1 MNAALQALGSQ
12 DVTTAEALALF
23 DRLEPV
29 DTGFMLGRWVGAGF
43 NTHHPMD
50 GLLETFGWYGK
61 AFITPDDVHP
71 LLFRRG
77 SDVVSISPKLMPMN
91 LLWKLHIPRSGLLNA
106 LALPLKLALSTGKAR
121 ARLRMLEHR
130 GKVSATMIYDDLPI
144 HDVFRKIDDVTVL
157 GLMDLK
163 GMPQPFFFLL
173 RREGA

>member
-1 MNAALQALGSQ
+1 MNAPLHSLGNPPVS
-12 DVTTAEALALF
+12 TAEALALF

-29 DTGFMLGRWVGAGF
+29 DTDFMLGRWVGAGF
-43 NTHHPMD
+43 ATHHPMD

-77 SDVVSISPKLMPMN
+77 GNIISISPKFMPMG
-91 LLWKLHIPRSGLLNA
+91 LLWKHHVPRSALLNA
-106 LALPLKLALSTGKAR
+106 LSLPLKFALQTSRAR

-163 GMPQPFFFLL
+163 DMPQPFFFLL

>member
-1 MNAALQALGSQ
+1 MNAPLPARLQTPM
-12 DVTTAEALALF
+12 TTADALALF
-23 DRLEPV
+23 DSLAPV
-29 DTGFMLGRWVGAGF
+29 DLDFMMGRWVGAGF
-43 NTHHPMD
+43 ETHHPMD

-77 SDVVSISPKLMPMN
+77 GDVVSISPRFMPMG
-91 LLWKLHIPRSGLLNA
+91 LLWKRHIPRSALLNA
-106 LALPLKLALSTGKAR
+106 LSLPLKLALQTRKAR

-144 HDVFRKIDDVTVL
+144 HDVFRKLDDHTVL
-157 GLMDLK
+157 GVMDLK
-163 GMPQPFFFLL
+163 EMPQPFFFLL

>member
-1 MNAALQALGSQ
+1 MTAALQASSNTPM
-12 DVTTAEALALF
+12 TTAEALALF
-23 DRLEPV
+23 DSLEPV
-29 DTGFMLGRWVGAGF
+29 GVDFMLGRWVGSGF
-43 NTHHPMD
+43 DTHHPMD

-77 SDVVSISPKLMPMN
+77 DDVISISPRFMPMG
-91 LLWKLHIPRSGLLNA
+91 LLWKLHVPRSALLNA
-106 LALPLKLALSTGKAR
+106 LSLPIKFALQTGKAR

-144 HDVFRKIDDVTVL
+144 HDVFRKLDDNTVL
-157 GLMDLK
+157 GVMDLK
-163 GMPQPFFFLL
+163 EMPQPFFFML

>member
-1 MNAALQALGSQ
+1 MTAPLHALGNPPLS
-12 DVTTAEALALF
+12 TEEALARF
-23 DRLEPV
+23 DRLDPV
-29 DTGFMLGRWVGAGF
+29 DTDFMLGRWVGAGF

-50 GLLETFGWYGK
+50 GLLEAFGWYGK
-61 AFITPDDVHP
+61 SFITADDVHP

-77 SDVVSISPKLMPMN
+77 DNVISISPKFMPMG
-91 LLWKLHIPRSGLLNA
+91 LLWKLHVPRSAVLNA
-106 LALPLKLALSTGKAR
+106 LSLPLKFALQTGRAR

-163 GMPQPFFFLL
+163 DMPQPFFFLL

>member
-1 MNAALQALGSQ
+1 MMTPTLSLPAAPMSTG
-12 DVTTAEALALF
+12 EALALF

-29 DTGFMLGRWVGAGF
+29 DTAFMLGRWVGSGF
-43 NTHHPMD
+43 PTGHPMD

-61 AFITPDDVHP
+61 HFISEDAVHP

-77 SDVVSISPKLMPMN
+77 DSVVSINPRFMPMG
-91 LLWKLHIPRSGLLNA
+91 LVARLPLPRHALMERLFRPLKFA
-106 LALPLKLALSTGKAR
+106 LATSQPH

-130 GKVSATMIYDDLPI
+130 GKVSAAMIYDELPI
-144 HDVFRKIDDVTVL
+144 HDVFRQLDEVSVL

-163 GMPQPFFFLL
+163 GMEQPFFFLL

>member
-1 MNAALQALGSQ
+1 MNAPLQSLGTPPL
-12 DVTTAEALALF
+12 DTAQALALF
-23 DRLEPV
+23 DSLDPV
-29 DTGFMLGRWVGAGF
+29 DVDFMLGRWVGAGF
-43 NTHHPMD
+43 DTNHPMD

-61 AFITPDDVHP
+61 AFVTPDDVHP

-77 SDVVSISPKLMPMN
+77 GDVVSISPRFMPMN
-91 LLWKLHIPRSGLLNA
+91 LLWKLPVPRSALLNA
-106 LALPLKLALSTGKAR
+106 LSLPLKFALQTGRAR

-144 HDVFRKIDDVTVL
+144 HDVFRKVDDVTVL
-157 GLMDLK
+157 GVMDLK